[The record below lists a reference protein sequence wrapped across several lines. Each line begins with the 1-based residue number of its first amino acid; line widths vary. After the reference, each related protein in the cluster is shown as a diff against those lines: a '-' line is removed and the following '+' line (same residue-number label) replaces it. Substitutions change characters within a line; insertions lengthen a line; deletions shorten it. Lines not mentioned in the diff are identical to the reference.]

1 MFNASSIEDAKAEM
15 TDLMKNIAN
24 FKVDMKRKDLV
35 EYALGVVQS
44 NFKVMYFSEEQK

>member
-24 FKVDMKRKDLV
+24 FKADMKRK
-35 EYALGVVQS
+35 EKTSWANY
-44 NFKVMYFSEEQK
+44 K